1 MTILMAREGGFV
13 DANCSEW
20 LVNSCGIGFTYSS
33 EGCVADARLFCVI
46 CPAERQF
53 NE

>member
-1 MTILMAREGGFV
+1 MTILVAGGAGFIG
-13 DANCSEW
+13 ANCSEW
-20 LVNSCGIGFTYSS
+20 LVNSWGIVFTHSS
-33 EGCVADARLFCVI
+33 EGCVAHARLPRVI

>member
-1 MTILMAREGGFV
+1 MTILVVSEGGFIE
-13 DANCSEW
+13 ANCSEW

-33 EGCVADARLFCVI
+33 EGCVVHARLSCVI